1 MMYPSKRGVTCSPTG
16 YNQIHV
22 RHPRAN
28 SKLPD
33 IAIEENPMRFR
44 LTITAF
50 IVFAALSASSVLQ
63 AEQLN
68 EAVFKRLHA
77 ELQPA
82 EDELWRTIPWK
93 IDLLDAQR
101 SAASEQKPIF
111 IWAMD
116 GHPLGCT

>member
-1 MMYPSKRGVTCSPTG
+1 
-16 YNQIHV
+16 
-22 RHPRAN
+22 
-28 SKLPD
+28 
-33 IAIEENPMRFR
+33 MRLR
-44 LTITAF
+44 LTITTF
-50 IVFAALSASSVLQ
+50 IVFAALSASSVLL